1 MSSVAASAPQE
12 FIIWSIFDLPSL
24 HWCFA
29 LWRWLVSH
37 LRVGVQSDYF
47 SFLRPPRPLF
57 LLSEEIAFWLAVIS
71 IIWFEYCN
79 LWLSRCTRQ
88 KSYFLNWRGRGF
100 TGMQTYS
107 RKKVFFAV
115 WLPFGNVELVYW
127 ESHYLRKDYFVK
139 KKSFIKRWPPAPP
152 LRGFMKAYF
161 FYCFFTTFCKKTSQE
176 LRMLSRSL
184 SDCNSL
190 LLNLNLNRC
199 LCLCSD
205 CSDCI

>member
-57 LLSEEIAFWLAVIS
+57 LLSEEIAFWLAVIN

-107 RKKVFFAV
+107 REKVFFEV
-115 WLPFGNVELVYW
+115 LLPFGNVELVYW
-127 ESHYLRKDYFVK
+127 ESHYLRNDYFVK
-139 KKSFIKRWPPAPP
+139 KKFHKTVTPPARPSGVLWKP
-152 LRGFMKAYF
+152 IF
-161 FYCFFTTFCKKTSQE
+161 FYCLFTTFCKKQKKNIAKGTTDPRIE
-176 LRMLSRSL
+176 FIL
-184 SDCNSL
+184 
-190 LLNLNLNRC
+190 
-199 LCLCSD
+199 
-205 CSDCI
+205 